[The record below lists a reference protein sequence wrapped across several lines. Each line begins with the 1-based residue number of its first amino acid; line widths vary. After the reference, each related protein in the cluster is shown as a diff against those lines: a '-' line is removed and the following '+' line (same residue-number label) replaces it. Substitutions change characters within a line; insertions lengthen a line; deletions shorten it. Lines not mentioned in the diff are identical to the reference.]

1 MLSTA
6 LPDLA
11 TWTNYLR
18 DAPIPV
24 LSDTAAEI
32 ASLAAA
38 EAADGQV
45 DARTL
50 AEAITGDPL
59 MTIKVLAD
67 SARRRSPGQVTD
79 AESVTAAVMLMG
91 LKRFFVNY
99 AELESVEQRLA
110 SIPGA
115 LEGMKRV
122 VARSH
127 RASRFAL
134 GFAVH
139 RMEADA
145 AVIHEAA
152 LLHDIAELLLWCH
165 APTLALEVRILQMAD
180 QKLRSA
186 AVQKVVLNV
195 RLDQL
200 EQSLMQAWQLPELL
214 VELTS
219 EGPCNPLHAPQ
230 RRMVQLAVRLAR
242 HSADGWTDAALPDDI
257 HDVSQMLGLSHG
269 ATQRLVRNIDL

>member
-1 MLSTA
+1 MISTA

-11 TWTNYLR
+11 AWTHFLR

-24 LSDTAAEI
+24 LGDTAAEI
-32 ASLAAA
+32 DTLAAI

-45 DARTL
+45 DARMV
-50 AEAITGDPL
+50 AQAITGDPL

-67 SARRRSPGQVTD
+67 SARRRRPGQVTD

-91 LKRFFVNY
+91 LKRFFADY
-99 AELESVEQRLA
+99 AELEGVEQRLA
-110 SIPGA
+110 NIPGA
-115 LEGMKRV
+115 LEGLKRV
-122 VARSH
+122 VTRSH

-165 APTLALEVRILQMAD
+165 APTLALEIRILQMAD
-180 QKLRSA
+180 PKLRSA

-200 EQSLMQAWQLPELL
+200 EHELMRAWQLPELL
-214 VELTS
+214 IELTS
-219 EGPCNPLHAPQ
+219 EGPCHPLRAPQ

-242 HSADGWTDAALPDDI
+242 HSADGWNDAALPDDI
-257 HDVSQMLGLSHG
+257 HDVSQLLGLSHG
-269 ATQRLVRNIDL
+269 AAQRLVRNIDL